1 MKMGTK
7 RKRRRRRR
15 KYVEEGE
22 KDHRGQGRYFGKE
35 AIVEEIKMLE
45 VTHTQENNG
54 DTKKK
59 KEKKTRKRN
68 PQPEEKKI
76 RIPSKRTTRKKT
88 QDLCQTA
95 SYERKHRTLQ
105 PRLGLVSC
113 KHIPMKVENITNSV

>member
-1 MKMGTK
+1 MEK
-7 RKRRRRRR
+7 
-15 KYVEEGE
+15 EE
-22 KDHRGQGRYFGKE
+22 KDHRGHGRHFGGE

-45 VTHTQENNG
+45 VTEKTMGIRRRRRRKQEKG
-54 DTKKK
+54 THQK
-59 KEKKTRKRN
+59 
-68 PQPEEKKI
+68 KKI

-95 SYERKHRTLQ
+95 SYRRKHRTLQ